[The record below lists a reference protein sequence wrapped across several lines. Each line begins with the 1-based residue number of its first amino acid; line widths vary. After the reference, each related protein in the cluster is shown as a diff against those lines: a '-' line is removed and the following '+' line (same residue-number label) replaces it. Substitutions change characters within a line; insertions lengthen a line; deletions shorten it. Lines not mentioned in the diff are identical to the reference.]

1 MRRHG
6 RHAQA
11 AKASSSPEMLSPLR
25 AYDID
30 SNPSRP
36 LRSSPLTASTIQGLP
51 LELIDRL
58 RSFPLFASA
67 PEAFLGAIGKSLRPQ
82 LHQPHDY
89 ILIEGEDARSMYWLV
104 RGSVRVTSRD
114 GESTY
119 AELKPGAFFG
129 EIGILMDIPRTAT
142 ITASARSLVVRL
154 AKEDLQKELPK
165 YPSVE
170 RAIREEA
177 VERLAILEQKKKQ
190 GSHGVTSGSAL
201 RKRSRD
207 YMSGDI
213 EMGDA
218 QDPSEVDYLAAK
230 KRKSPSPTI
239 AEAAA
244 SSAFGNS
251 SLPIRQILQSFPL
264 FSNLPA
270 DILHFLG
277 VNAQPCTFPPF
288 TDVIQQGTQGREV
301 YFIVQGEVEV
311 LTDTHGPD
319 SVMGGVEVT
328 DLARPLQKVRARFRQ
343 GQYFGEVASLLL
355 APTRTATVRSID
367 KVECLRITGEVL
379 DELWQKASPHV
390 RQQMEV
396 EAKKRLDNVVTPLD
410 GPTEGFF
417 SVPFKENTQRRI
429 TPTVTFTEVGFQ
441 APSVPEPK
449 LLSQEPLDPDPF
461 FGSELDVPRLRS
473 RRSSLAPP
481 EPESD
486 LTGQQEHDPIKP
498 SPLGSG
504 TNSPSPRKN
513 RSILSS
519 VPSSPRGTPFQSNLD
534 LSKLR
539 RKAGKGVLPDSVL
552 LLILQHLDIAELMR
566 VRRVSWH
573 WHQLCTS
580 NPDLLHELDL
590 HKYNRYIN
598 DEALIQRI
606 APFAG
611 TRPRYINISSCF
623 HITDEGFS
631 ALAAACAANARI
643 WKMKSVW
650 DVTGNSILELISRAP
665 YLEEIDLSNCR
676 KVGDNLLARIIGWI
690 TPSQPPGSKPAIGL
704 GIATSM
710 QNSSSNMPNSGS
722 PNLKRLSL
730 SYCKHVQD
738 RSMAHIAQYAADRLE
753 VIDLTRC
760 TSVTDNGFQQWGLHT
775 FPLLRKLIL
784 ADCTYLTD
792 QSIVAIANAARNLR
806 ELDLSFCCALSD
818 TATEVLSLGLSNLTH
833 LDLAFCGSAVSDS
846 SLRCI
851 GLHLLELRFLS
862 VRGCVRVTGQGVE
875 AVLDGCRS
883 LEVFDV
889 SQCKN
894 LQGWLAAGGV
904 QSLRS
909 RGIWTRLELVADGT
923 WRTVI

>member
-1 MRRHG
+1 MRRG

-11 AKASSSPEMLSPLR
+11 AKANASPEMISPVR
-25 AYDID
+25 AYYSE
-30 SNPSRP
+30 SNLARP
-36 LRSSPLTASTIQGLP
+36 VRPSPLTASTIEGLP
-51 LELIDRL
+51 LELLDRL

-67 PEAFLGAIGKSLRPQ
+67 PDSFLTAIGKSLRPQ
-82 LHQPHDY
+82 LHQPHDP
-89 ILIEGEDARSMYWLV
+89 ILVEGEDARSMYWLV

-129 EIGILMDIPRTAT
+129 EIGILMDIPRTAS
-142 ITASARSLVVRL
+142 ISASARSLVVRL
-154 AKEDLQKELPK
+154 NKEDLQKEFPN
-165 YPSVE
+165 YPAVE

-190 GSHGVTSGSAL
+190 GSHSVTSGSSL

-218 QDPSEVDYLAAK
+218 HDVTEIEYLAAK
-230 KRKSPSPTI
+230 KRKSPSPSI

-244 SSAFGNS
+244 SSAFGKS
-251 SLPIRQILQSFPL
+251 SMPIRQILQSFPL
-264 FSNLPA
+264 FSKLPS

-288 TDVIQQGTQGREV
+288 TEIIQQGTSGREV

-311 LTDTHGPD
+311 LTDAHGPD
-319 SVMGGVEVT
+319 SVMGGV
-328 DLARPLQKVRARFRQ
+328 DLSESARPVQKVRARFRQ

-367 KVECLRITGEVL
+367 KVECLRVTGETL
-379 DELWQKASPHV
+379 DELWQKASPYV
-390 RQQMEV
+390 RQMMEV
-396 EAKKRLDNVVTPLD
+396 EAKKRLDGAITPGEAQLE
-410 GPTEGFF
+410 PFF
-417 SVPFKENTQRRI
+417 STPFKDTSQRRI
-429 TPTVTFTEVGFQ
+429 TPTVTFSEVGFE
-441 APSVPEPK
+441 APSISEP
-449 LLSQEPLDPDPF
+449 SPPVQEPMDPDPF
-461 FGSELDVPRLRS
+461 FGTELDVPRMKS

-481 EPESD
+481 DPEAESLLSQDYEP
-486 LTGQQEHDPIKP
+486 TKP
-498 SPLGSG
+498 SPLGLGAVSV
-504 TNSPSPRKN
+504 SPRKI
-513 RSILSS
+513 RSAQTSAPPSPSLSPGQPATK
-519 VPSSPRGTPFQSNLD
+519 VPSFPS
-534 LSKLR
+534 
-539 RKAGKGVLPDSVL
+539 KAGKGILPDSILVL
-552 LLILQHLDIAELMR
+552 VLQQLSLPQLMR
-566 VRRVSWH
+566 MRRVSLH
-573 WHQLCTS
+573 WHHLCMTH
-580 NPDLLHELDL
+580 PDLVNDLDL
-590 HKYNRYIN
+590 ASCNRRIDDQALVKY
-598 DEALIQRI
+598 I
-606 APFAG
+606 APFVG
-611 TRPRYINISSCF
+611 SRPRHVNMNSCF
-623 HITDEGFS
+623 HVTDEGFS
-631 ALAAACAANARI
+631 ALAAACASNARI

-650 DVTGNSILELISRAP
+650 DVAGNSILELVSKAP
-665 YLEEIDLSNCR
+665 HLEEIDLSNCR
-676 KVGDNLLARIIGWI
+676 KVGDNLLARIVGWI
-690 TPSQPPGSKPAIGL
+690 TPSQPPGNASTIGL
-704 GIATSM
+704 GIAT
-710 QNSSSNMPNSGS
+710 QNNANNAAANTCGC
-722 PNLKRLSL
+722 PNLKRITL

-738 RSMAHIAQYAADRLE
+738 RSMAHIAQHAAKRLE

-760 TSVTDNGFQQWGLHT
+760 TSVTDHGFQQWGMHT

-792 QSIVAIANAARNLR
+792 QAIVAIANAARNLR

-818 TATEVLSLGLSNLTH
+818 TATEVLSLGLTQLTH

-875 AVLDGCRS
+875 AVVEGCRS

-894 LQGWLAAGGV
+894 LGSWLVLGGI
-904 QSLRS
+904 QNLRS
-909 RGIWTRLELVADGT
+909 KGCRTRFDLVADGS
-923 WRTVI
+923 WRAVI

>member
-6 RHAQA
+6 RHGQA
-11 AKASSSPEMLSPLR
+11 AKANASPEMLSPLR

-142 ITASARSLVVRL
+142 ITANARSLVVRL

-190 GSHGVTSGSAL
+190 GSHGVTSGSTL

-207 YMSGDI
+207 YMSGDV
-213 EMGDA
+213 EMGNVH
-218 QDPSEVDYLAAK
+218 DPTEAAYLAAK

-264 FSNLPA
+264 FSHLPA

-288 TDVIQQGTQGREV
+288 TDIILQNTQGREV

-319 SVMGGVEVT
+319 SVMGGVEVS
-328 DLARPLQKVRARFRQ
+328 DLPRPLQKVRARFRQ

-367 KVECLRITGEVL
+367 KVECLRITGETL

-390 RQQMEV
+390 RQQMES

-410 GPTEGFF
+410 GPAEPFF
-417 SVPFKENTQRRI
+417 TMPFKDNHAQRRI

-441 APSVPEPK
+441 PPNDPK
-449 LLSQEPLDPDPF
+449 IPAQEPLDPDPF
-461 FGSELDVPRLRS
+461 FGSELDVPRLKS

-481 EPESD
+481 EPEQEQ
-486 LTGQQEHDPIKP
+486 LIQEHEPIKP

-504 TNSPSPRKN
+504 AASPTPRKM
-513 RSILSS
+513 RSTLSS
-519 VPSSPRGTPFQSNLD
+519 APSSPRGTPFLAPLEMSQP
-534 LSKLR
+534 R

-552 LLILQHLDIAELMR
+552 VLVLQHFDIVHLMR
-566 VRRVSWH
+566 MRLVSWH
-573 WHQLCTS
+573 WHHLCTTS
-580 NPDLLHELDL
+580 PDVLHHLDL
-590 HKYNRYIN
+590 SKYNRYIN
-598 DEALIQRI
+598 DEALIKRI

-611 TRPRYINISSCF
+611 TRPRFVNLSSCF
-623 HITDEGFS
+623 HVTDEGFS
-631 ALAAACAANARI
+631 ALTAASAPNARV

-665 YLEEIDLSNCR
+665 HLEEIDLSNCR

-710 QNSSSNMPNSGS
+710 QSASSNMPANSGS
-722 PNLKRLSL
+722 PHLKRLSL

-753 VIDLTRC
+753 EIDLTRC

-818 TATEVLSLGLSNLTH
+818 TATEVLSLGLMQLTH

-862 VRGCVRVTGQGVE
+862 VRGCVRVTGHGVE
-875 AVLDGCRS
+875 AVLDGCRA
-883 LEVFDV
+883 LDVFDV

-894 LQGWLAAGGV
+894 LAGWLAAGGV
-904 QSLRS
+904 QSLRA
-909 RGIWTRLELVADGT
+909 RGIGTRLELVADGS

>member
-1 MRRHG
+1 MMRRHG
-6 RHAQA
+6 RHAQV
-11 AKASSSPEMLSPLR
+11 AKATSSDDSLSPFR

-89 ILIEGEDARSMYWLV
+89 IITEGDDARCMYWLV

-154 AKEDLQKELPK
+154 AKEDLQKELPQ

-177 VERLAILEQKKKQ
+177 VERLAILENKKKQ
-190 GSHGVTSGSAL
+190 NSLGPQGLTSGGL

-207 YMSGDI
+207 YMADV
-213 EMGDA
+213 EMSDA
-218 QDPSEVDYLAAK
+218 GHLPEYQHFFAK
-230 KRKSPSPTI
+230 KHKSPSPSITDT
-239 AEAAA
+239 AATSIFA
-244 SSAFGNS
+244 NS
-251 SLPIRQILQSFPL
+251 TLPIRQLLQSFPL
-264 FSNLPA
+264 FAHLPP

-277 VNAQPCTFPPF
+277 VNAQPCTFTPF
-288 TDVIQQGTQGREV
+288 TDIIHQGSQGREV

-311 LTDTHGPD
+311 LTDASTPD
-319 SVMGGVEVT
+319 SVMTGVDMTE
-328 DLARPLQKVRARFRQ
+328 AIRPLQRVRARFRQ

-379 DELWQKASPHV
+379 DQLWQKASPDV
-390 RQQMEV
+390 RLQMES
-396 EAKKRLDNVVTPLD
+396 EAKRRLQSIENFEALSESFQNA
-410 GPTEGFF
+410 PTNE
-417 SVPFKENTQRRI
+417 SRRP
-429 TPTVTFTEVGFQ
+429 TPTVTFTDVGFQ
-441 APSVPEPK
+441 QPAAEFKPPAH
-449 LLSQEPLDPDPF
+449 EPLDPDPF
-461 FGSELDVPRLRS
+461 FGSELEVPRTKS

-481 EPESD
+481 EPGQD
-486 LTGQQEHDPIKP
+486 LIGLQEPFKP

-504 TNSPSPRKN
+504 TISPAASLKA
-513 RSILSS
+513 RSALSS
-519 VPSSPRGTPFQSNLD
+519 APSSPSILPLNAVRPPRSSWLDTGRGILPDSVLVLVLQRFDILELMRMRLVSRHWHHICTTNKDLLHNLD
-534 LSKLR
+534 LSKY
-539 RKAGKGVLPDSVL
+539 
-552 LLILQHLDIAELMR
+552 
-566 VRRVSWH
+566 
-573 WHQLCTS
+573 T
-580 NPDLLHELDL
+580 
-590 HKYNRYIN
+590 RYIN
-598 DEALIQRI
+598 DQVLISKI

-611 TRPRYINISSCF
+611 TRPRSVNLDSCC
-623 HITDEGFS
+623 HVTDEGFS
-631 ALAAACAANARI
+631 ALATACAANARI

-650 DVTGNSILELISRAP
+650 DVTGNSILDLVTKAP
-665 YLEEIDLSNCR
+665 FLEDIDLSNCR
-676 KVGDNLLARIIGWI
+676 KVGDNLLARIIGW
-690 TPSQPPGSKPAIGL
+690 TVPPRKGIGL
-704 GIATSM
+704 GIDSASTTPPSTGA
-710 QNSSSNMPNSGS
+710 SH
-722 PNLKRLSL
+722 LKRLTL

-738 RSMAHIAQYAADRLE
+738 KSMAHIATYASTRIE
-753 VIDLTRC
+753 SIDLTRC
-760 TSVTDNGFQQWGLHT
+760 TSVTDAGFKHWANSNFTALQT
-775 FPLLRKLIL
+775 LIL

-792 QSIVAIANAARNLR
+792 ASMVAIVNAARNLR
-806 ELDLSFCCALSD
+806 RLDLSFCCALSD
-818 TATEVLSLGLSNLTH
+818 TATEVLSLGLAQLTH

-846 SLRCI
+846 SLRSI

-862 VRGCVRVTGQGVE
+862 VRGCVRVTGHGVE

-883 LEVFDV
+883 LETFDV

-894 LQGWLAAGGV
+894 LASWLGAGGV
-904 QSLRS
+904 QGLRA
-909 RGIWTRLELVADGT
+909 RGCMTNVALVADGS
-923 WRTVI
+923 WRTVIPAH

>member
-11 AKASSSPEMLSPLR
+11 NSSPEMLSPLR

-89 ILIEGEDARSMYWLV
+89 ILTEGEDARCMYWLV

-190 GSHGVTSGSAL
+190 GGAHGVTSGSSTTGSAL

-207 YMSGDI
+207 YMAGMDV
-213 EMGDA
+213 EMGNAPDHLLHHH
-218 QDPSEVDYLAAK
+218 QRSETNYLAAK

-264 FSNLPA
+264 FSNLPQ
-270 DILHFLG
+270 DILHYLG

-288 TDVIQQGTQGREV
+288 TDIIQQGSRGREV

-319 SVMGGVEVT
+319 SVMGGVEGSGT
-328 DLARPLQKVRARFRQ
+328 DNLSRPLQKVRARFRQ

-379 DELWQKASPHV
+379 DELWQKSSPYV
-390 RQQMEV
+390 RQQMES
-396 EAKKRLDNVVTPLD
+396 EAKKRLDNVVTPS
-410 GPTEGFF
+410 EGAAAAAEPFF
-417 SVPFKENTQRRI
+417 SMPFKESTQRRI
-429 TPTVTFTEVGFQ
+429 TPTVTFTDVGFQ
-441 APSVPEPK
+441 KPNHHHHHHQNEQHKIP
-449 LLSQEPLDPDPF
+449 SQEPLDPDPF
-461 FGSELDVPRLRS
+461 FGSELDIPRMKS

-481 EPESD
+481 DSEQEQ
-486 LTGQQEHDPIKP
+486 LGQQEHDPIKP

-504 TNSPSPRKN
+504 ATTPSPRKI
-513 RSILSS
+513 RSALSS
-519 VPSSPRGTPFQSNLD
+519 VPSSPLGTPMQSNLD
-534 LSKLR
+534 IPRLR
-539 RKAGKGVLPDSVL
+539 RKAGKGVLPDQILV
-552 LLILQHLDIAELMR
+552 LILQHLDIFHLMR
-566 VRRVSWH
+566 MRRVSWH
-573 WHQLCTS
+573 WHNLCTT
-580 NPDLLHELDL
+580 NPDLLHDLDL
-590 HKYNRYIN
+590 SKYNRYVN
-598 DEALIQRI
+598 DETLVQRI
-606 APFAG
+606 IPFAG
-611 TRPRYINISSCF
+611 SRPRNVNISSCF
-623 HITDEGFS
+623 HVTDVGFL
-631 ALAAACAANARI
+631 ALAGTCAPNARV

-650 DVTGNSILELISRAP
+650 DVTGNSILELVSLAP

-676 KVGDNLLARIIGWI
+676 KVGDNLLARIIGWL
-690 TPSQPPGSKPAIGL
+690 TPSSRDHPNSRPAIGL

-710 QNSSSNMPNSGS
+710 QNSSSAVPANGS
-722 PNLKRLSL
+722 RNLKRLSL

-760 TSVTDNGFQQWGLHT
+760 TSVTDQGFQQWGLHT

-792 QSIVAIANAARNLR
+792 QSVVAIANAARNLR
-806 ELDLSFCCALSD
+806 ELDLVSFFFAFLFSF
-818 TATEVLSLGLSNLTH
+818 SL
-833 LDLAFCGSAVSDS
+833 
-846 SLRCI
+846 
-851 GLHLLELRFLS
+851 
-862 VRGCVRVTGQGVE
+862 
-875 AVLDGCRS
+875 
-883 LEVFDV
+883 
-889 SQCKN
+889 
-894 LQGWLAAGGV
+894 
-904 QSLRS
+904 QS
-909 RGIWTRLELVADGT
+909 GMH
-923 WRTVI
+923 